1 MSKHFNTIYQRKN
14 SFISYAQRLHNNFYD
29 YELVDYVNNY
39 TKVKIICPIH
49 GVFEQTPNSHLSG
62 HGCSVCGLIKCANIQ
77 KDNRSNTDEFIQK
90 AETVHGKIYNY
101 SETKY
106 SGAHTKIQII
116 CPEHG
121 GFEQR
126 PHAHLNGQG
135 CPTCKGGIRLTT
147 EKFIE
152 KATKVHNNKFD
163 YSLVEYTNSRIR
175 IKIICPIH
183 GVFEQVPHDHI
194 TGRGCA
200 LCGRVGFKSNLPG
213 LLYYIIFKYNDEY
226 YFKIGITNRTI
237 KERFEL
243 YDRSKIVAVR
253 TWEYENGKD
262 AHDEEQRI
270 LKEHK
275 DYIYNGNN
283 RILKYNEDNNA
294 KHREFFIKDVLNE
307 FEEEIEDG
315 LEHCYFSFL

>member
-1 MSKHFNTIYQRKN
+1 MSKYFNTIYQHKN
-14 SFISYAQRLHNNFYD
+14 SFISSAQKLHNNFYNYD
-29 YELVDYVNNY
+29 LVDYVNNC

-49 GVFEQTPNSHLSG
+49 GIFEQSPNSHLSG
-62 HGCSVCGLIKCANIQ
+62 HGCPDCGMVKCANIQ

-90 AETVHGKIYNY
+90 AEAIHGKLYNY
-101 SETKY
+101 SKTKY
-106 SGAHTKIQII
+106 SRAHTKIQII
-116 CPEHG
+116 CPIHG
-121 GFEQR
+121 VFVQK
-126 PHAHLNGQG
+126 PNAHLNGQG
-135 CPTCKGGIRLTT
+135 CSKCKGGIRLTT
-147 EKFIE
+147 EQFIE
-152 KATKVHNNKFD
+152 NASKVHNDKFD
-163 YSLVEYTNSRIR
+163 YSLVEYTTSRIR

-213 LLYYIIFKYNDEY
+213 MLYYIIFKHNNEY

-294 KHREFFIKDVLNE
+294 KHREFFIKDILNE
-307 FEEEIEDG
+307 FENEISEG
-315 LEHCYFSFL
+315 LENLNFLFS